1 MTLDVALALERLKY
15 YETETTVWKTTW
27 QLVSDF
33 VMQDGANFTSQ
44 KQPGEL
50 LNEDIFDSTANRCQT
65 ILASALGGLL
75 WANGAKSITFRVVNE
90 KLKTDSEAIEYFGK
104 VRNIVVNEMDDP
116 AAGLAIQHDM
126 YVNSSSGYGTSGV
139 LATRGTKAFFRFKAV
154 DVQTSYIDENNE
166 GMVDVL
172 YTVCEKTVRQLVQE
186 FGLENLSKRTQELYE
201 SNKFDTKVKI
211 LYLIEPRK
219 NRDTNKKDNKN
230 MPFVSVYLEIDQKH
244 IIIESGFE
252 EFPGG
257 VSRFYQNQR
266 EKYGRSPGI
275 KCLPDVFEINTVRES
290 RTIGRE
296 KQLDPPLIVYDD
308 GRLGG
313 GVINTSA
320 GALNVLNVAG
330 RSNSQNN
337 NVQQMFT
344 VGDLRV
350 ATEEIEELKEVIA
363 QHFSIDRLLD
373 LNNEV
378 EMTLG
383 EAQLR
388 DRKNS
393 LAMGGFL
400 ARHIVEMYTPL
411 VERCFNMLFR
421 AGKLGVI
428 KGSPQHIL
436 AQQIGDDVLV
446 IPDSVAKLMGSQE
459 KVYEVIYNTPAARL
473 LKAESVAGIIQTWQV
488 AQSLAASNPEVLDN
502 LDSDKSIK
510 IIGAVNGAEEIF
522 RPVKG
527 KKSEPGVREIR
538 EQRALAVKQQ
548 QQAAQIE
555 QASAIARDVQQPNRA

>member
-1 MTLDVALALERLKY
+1 MPIDVSLTLERLKFF
-15 YETETTVWKTTW
+15 ESETTVWKTTW

-50 LNEDIFDSTANRCQT
+50 LNEDIFDSTANRAQT
-65 ILASALGGLL
+65 ILSSALGGLL
-75 WANGAKSITFRVVNE
+75 WANGAKSITFRVVHE
-90 KLKTDSEAIEYFGK
+90 QLKNDSAALEYFAK
-104 VRNIVVNEMDDP
+104 ARNIVVNEMDEP
-116 AAGLAIQHDM
+116 SAGLAIQHDM
-126 YVNSSSGYGTSGV
+126 YLNSSSGYGTSGI
-139 LATRGTKAFFRFKAV
+139 LATRGTNAFFRFKAV
-154 DVQTSYIDENNE
+154 DVQSCYIDENNE
-166 GMVDVL
+166 GRVDTL
-172 YTVCEKTVRQLVQE
+172 YMVCEKTVRQMVQE
-186 FGLENLSKRTQELYE
+186 FGLENLSKKTQECYNA
-201 SNKFDTKVKI
+201 NKFDEKVKL
-211 LYLIEPRK
+211 LYVIEPRRS
-219 NRDTNKKDNKN
+219 RDKTKKDNKN
-230 MPFVSVYLEIDQKH
+230 MPFVSAYFEPDQKH
-244 IIIESGFE
+244 TILESGFE

-257 VSRFYQNQR
+257 VSRFYQNQK
-266 EKYGRSPGI
+266 EKYGRSPAI

-290 RTIGRE
+290 RTIARE
-296 KQLDPPLIVYDD
+296 KQLDPPLVIYDD

-330 RSNSQNN
+330 RSNAQNN

-350 ATEEIEELKEVIA
+350 ATEEIEELKEVIT

-373 LNNEV
+373 LNNET

-383 EAQLR
+383 EAQIR

-400 ARHIVEMYTPL
+400 ARHIIEMYTPL

-428 KGSPQHIL
+428 NGSPQHMA
-436 AQQIGDDVLV
+436 AQQSGVDSLV
-446 IPDSVAKLMGSQE
+446 IPDSVAKYMGSQE
-459 KVYEVIYNTPAARL
+459 KVFEVIYNTPAARL

-488 AQSLAASNPEVLDN
+488 AQQLGQTNPEVLDN
-502 LDSDKSIK
+502 LDADKSIK

-527 KKSEPGVREIR
+527 KKNEPGVQDIR
-538 EQRALAVKQQ
+538 DQRSAAIKQQ
-548 QQAAQIE
+548 QEAQKAE
-555 QASAIARDVQQPNRA
+555 QMATVAKMVPQPNQK